1 MAFRLARPSHLVDIN
16 GVAALNRI
24 AVADGK
30 LVIGACVRHAAFHRP
45 VCDGPLGKLL
55 TDVVRHIAHYPIR
68 NRGTFCGSL
77 AHADPASEWCLV
89 LAALDGEVLAKS
101 ARGERVIAARDFF
114 KGIMTTALADDELLV
129 EARLPILAAGTA
141 CGFYEFSRRA
151 GDFAL
156 AAAVGIYR
164 LDGGK
169 MVKPRLA
176 VGGAEANPRRIA
188 EAERALEGAA
198 PGDTA
203 FRAAAKA
210 ATAAI
215 APLEDI
221 INSAEFRR
229 DLVLAVTRRAL
240 ECAASVVTWR
250 LVMLRSSPR
259 NAGTTFFFWTAC
271 FRGNS
276 TRLIPSA
283 SRGRRRKKWIGQS
296 VERLEDPPLVAGRGA
311 FAGDINFPHQLHMRV
326 VRSAHA
332 HGRIVSIDTAAARAL
347 PGVFAV
353 WTAADIAQVPPVDFR
368 EGSIPALDP
377 YRQPVLATERV
388 RYVGDPVA
396 AIFAADPYVAE
407 DAADLV
413 TMAIGELP
421 PLLDASA
428 APGEFSAG
436 HSSEAAVIRQGY
448 GDVDAVFRTAAHIV
462 ALELAIGRHSGVPLE
477 TRGAIGRYDAARDIL
492 ELHGAAKVPHRN
504 QELLSRMLGIPL
516 SGIHVHEFACRR
528 RLRHPRRALSRGC
541 SGLRRRQ
548 KIQPAGEM
556 DRRPARAPDRGQSF
570 APATAQ
576 DPRRGGR

>member
-1 MAFRLARPSHLVDIN
+1 MKPASFHYHAPKTVDEAVALLAEVAADDGRILAGGQSLVPTMAFRLARPSHLVDIN

-101 ARGERVIAARDFF
+101 ARSERVIAARDFF

-156 AAAVGIYR
+156 AAAVGVYR

-188 EAERALEGAA
+188 EAERALAGAA

-240 ECAASVVTWR
+240 ECAA
-250 LVMLRSSPR
+250 
-259 NAGTTFFFWTAC
+259 
-271 FRGNS
+271 
-276 TRLIPSA
+276 A
-283 SRGRRRKKWIGQS
+283 S
-296 VERLEDPPLVAGRGA
+296 
-311 FAGDINFPHQLHMRV
+311 
-326 VRSAHA
+326 
-332 HGRIVSIDTAAARAL
+332 
-347 PGVFAV
+347 
-353 WTAADIAQVPPVDFR
+353 
-368 EGSIPALDP
+368 
-377 YRQPVLATERV
+377 
-388 RYVGDPVA
+388 
-396 AIFAADPYVAE
+396 
-407 DAADLV
+407 
-413 TMAIGELP
+413 
-421 PLLDASA
+421 
-428 APGEFSAG
+428 
-436 HSSEAAVIRQGY
+436 
-448 GDVDAVFRTAAHIV
+448 
-462 ALELAIGRHSGVPLE
+462 
-477 TRGAIGRYDAARDIL
+477 
-492 ELHGAAKVPHRN
+492 
-504 QELLSRMLGIPL
+504 
-516 SGIHVHEFACRR
+516 
-528 RLRHPRRALSRGC
+528 
-541 SGLRRRQ
+541 
-548 KIQPAGEM
+548 
-556 DRRPARAPDRGQSF
+556 
-570 APATAQ
+570 
-576 DPRRGGR
+576 